1 MPVPLPYTSW
11 LLQGSLPAD
20 AAPADLFGGFSS
32 SGGGS
37 MAAACLDP
45 TMTIATKDAF
55 AALNTM
61 FKVGGCVAVWVV
73 VWVGEMV
80 GG

>member
-1 MPVPLPYTSW
+1 
-11 LLQGSLPAD
+11 
-20 AAPADLFGGFSS
+20 
-32 SGGGS
+32 

>member
-1 MPVPLPYTSW
+1 MCLCPFLPISF
-11 LLQGSLPAD
+11 LLPQGSLPAD
-20 AAPADLFGGFSS
+20 AAPADLFGGFG
-32 SGGGS
+32 SGGDSGT

-61 FKVGGCVAVWVV
+61 FKVG
-73 VWVGEMV
+73 
-80 GG
+80 